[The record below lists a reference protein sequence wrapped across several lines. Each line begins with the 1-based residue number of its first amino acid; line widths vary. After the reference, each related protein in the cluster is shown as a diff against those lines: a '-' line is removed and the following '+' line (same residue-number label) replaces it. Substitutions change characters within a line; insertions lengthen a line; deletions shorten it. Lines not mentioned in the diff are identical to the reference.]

1 MGRCCNKFQREEGLW
16 DWEWVEVKRVWR
28 HLLEK
33 SSRAMKGLWVEHGI
47 EGDSSDDS
55 KKKKKRELQSRFPSF

>member
-1 MGRCCNKFQREEGLW
+1 M
-16 DWEWVEVKRVWR
+16 WR